1 MKIGFDDIPATS
13 AGTYSQH
20 LARLLAEY
28 APEHEYIVDGKRY
41 KELDLY
47 HGFRPGLPLPVL
59 LRRIPCVVTVHNLN
73 FLRYPHLYSLP
84 ERLVLLRLYRQA
96 LRSASRLITVNRD
109 AREELSER
117 LHIDPR
123 RIEVVMPLAAR
134 VPQEPPADADLE
146 AVRRKYMLPRE
157 FVLMLGTV
165 EPRHNH
171 ETLFEAFFSLGER
184 ARETVR
190 TAAAGRRGGSAPA
203 PEDADWGKDASGP
216 GTQTVSRE
224 GALAGFGTE
233 DAFLHESASG
243 AADWNENP
251 AAANAAPGSRAATAI
266 GIGERD
272 GDMPAG
278 RDGIPLRGACGAGSL
293 NSAAPAGGNA
303 VTHGHTQAPAAG
315 LSGLDR
321 VGIVVCGRRTTYSDF
336 LLGYARSRHL
346 GARVDFIYELTP
358 DDLPALFRLARAFVY
373 LPDAG
378 IEASIVPVVEAL
390 RAGLPMILSDTQ
402 CNREAAGDAAVYVRP
417 EAEGEVAAALEN
429 VLLDKNFR
437 REMQSRERRR
447 AELFSEYAVARRLI
461 DIYSSL

>member
-41 KELDLY
+41 KEFDLY

-190 TAAAGRRGGSAPA
+190 TTAAGRRGGSAPA
-203 PEDADWGKDASGP
+203 PEDADW
-216 GTQTVSRE
+216 
-224 GALAGFGTE
+224 
-233 DAFLHESASG
+233 
-243 AADWNENP
+243 NENL

-278 RDGIPLRGACGAGSL
+278 RDGVPRRGACGAGSL

-303 VTHGHTQAPAAG
+303 VTHGHTQAPVAV

>member
-1 MKIGFDDIPATS
+1 MKIGFDDIPAVS

-41 KELDLY
+41 REFDLY

-84 ERLVLLRLYRQA
+84 ERLVLLRLYRRA
-96 LRSASRLITVNRD
+96 LRAASRLITVNRD

-134 VPQEPPADADLE
+134 VPQEPPADAELE
-146 AVRRKYMLPRE
+146 AVRRKYMLPPE
-157 FVLMLGTV
+157 FILMLGTV

-171 ETLFEAFFSLGER
+171 EVLFEALFTFGEQGREAARGVAAVSPGRGNR
-184 ARETVR
+184 AE
-190 TAAAGRRGGSAPA
+190 
-203 PEDADWGKDASGP
+203 PEDAKWGKGSSAPGAGELLPAGDIPASAAGDGFRHRDA
-216 GTQTVSRE
+216 
-224 GALAGFGTE
+224 
-233 DAFLHESASG
+233 
-243 AADWNENP
+243 AADWNRNP
-251 AAANAAPGSRAATAI
+251 EAAVHGVPGGGDFAAPGGAA
-266 GIGERD
+266 GSGEA
-272 GDMPAG
+272 PAG
-278 RDGIPLRGACGAGSL
+278 RNAAVGGDADGSPVA
-293 NSAAPAGGNA
+293 AAPAGSSALPDGGRQGQPGG
-303 VTHGHTQAPAAG
+303 V
-315 LSGLDR
+315 SGLDR

-336 LLGYARSRHL
+336 LLGYARERHL
-346 GARVDFIYELTP
+346 AARIDFIYELTP

-417 EAEGEVAAALEN
+417 EAAGEVAAALEN
-429 VLLDKNFR
+429 VLPDNNFR

>member
-1 MKIGFDDIPATS
+1 MKIGFDDVPATS

-41 KELDLY
+41 KEFDLY

-84 ERLVLLRLYRQA
+84 ERLVLLRLYRRA

-117 LHIDPR
+117 LNIDPR

-134 VPQEPPADADLE
+134 VPLEPPADNELE

-171 ETLFEAFFSLGER
+171 DALFEAFSSLVAQG
-184 ARETVR
+184 REPVR
-190 TAAAGRRGGSAPA
+190 TADGGHCAGETPA
-203 PEDADWGKDASGP
+203 PEDAGWGKYGP
-216 GTQTVSRE
+216 GTEAASRE
-224 GALAGFGTE
+224 DVFAGFAAE
-233 DAFLHESASG
+233 DAFRNERASG

-251 AAANAAPGSRAATAI
+251 AAAKAVPGSRAGTAI

-272 GDMPAG
+272 GGIAVG
-278 RDGIPLRGACGAGSL
+278 RDAAPGGGACGAGSL
-293 NSAAPAGGNA
+293 NSAAAAGFNA
-303 VTHGHTQAPAAG
+303 VTGSDMQPRAVG
-315 LSGLDR
+315 VSGLER
-321 VGIVVCGRRTTYSDF
+321 VGIVVCGRRTTYSDY
-336 LLGYARSRHL
+336 LLNYARSRHL

-402 CNREAAGDAAVYVRP
+402 LNREAAGDAAVYVRP
-417 EAEGEVAAALEN
+417 EAAGAVAAALEN
-429 VLLDKNFR
+429 VLLDQNFR